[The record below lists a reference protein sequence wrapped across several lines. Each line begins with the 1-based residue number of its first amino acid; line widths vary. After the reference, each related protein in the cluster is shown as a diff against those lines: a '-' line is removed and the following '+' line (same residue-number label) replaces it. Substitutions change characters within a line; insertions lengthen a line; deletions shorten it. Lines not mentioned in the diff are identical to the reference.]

1 MEECLEEN
9 DGVKNQK
16 GKLEASS
23 GNFELEHIEVWADL
37 EDNVGKVIVD
47 RMVSQL
53 CHCTRKLQMTR
64 SRSPA
69 FIPYNKV
76 NKSDFV

>member
-9 DGVKNQK
+9 DGVNNQK

-23 GNFELEHIEVWADL
+23 SNFELEHIEVWADL

-47 RMVSQL
+47 RMLNVEEEN
-53 CHCTRKLQMTR
+53 T
-64 SRSPA
+64 
-69 FIPYNKV
+69 
-76 NKSDFV
+76 

>member
-47 RMVSQL
+47 GML
-53 CHCTRKLQMTR
+53 NIEEGNM
-64 SRSPA
+64 
-69 FIPYNKV
+69 
-76 NKSDFV
+76 